1 MSWPNRMGPLQFRL
15 AVSIVLPQALQPYFC
30 LCWLHFECISRYGRI
45 ASFVIEKQAEDQSRS
60 KVSDP
65 CSKLWIPRIS
75 LEKDF
80 ALWIFIYIKTYESSQ
95 DFFKQGNPPEH
106 QIGCQE
112 TSRDGNDTDE
122 CELE

>member
-1 MSWPNRMGPLQFRL
+1 MSWPNRMGPEESRP
-15 AVSIVLPQALQPYFC
+15 AVSIVLPQVFNHIFASAGFIVKKLGSLYR
-30 LCWLHFECISRYGRI
+30 CISRYGRI

-80 ALWIFIYIKTYESSQ
+80 AL
-95 DFFKQGNPPEH
+95 
-106 QIGCQE
+106 
-112 TSRDGNDTDE
+112 
-122 CELE
+122 